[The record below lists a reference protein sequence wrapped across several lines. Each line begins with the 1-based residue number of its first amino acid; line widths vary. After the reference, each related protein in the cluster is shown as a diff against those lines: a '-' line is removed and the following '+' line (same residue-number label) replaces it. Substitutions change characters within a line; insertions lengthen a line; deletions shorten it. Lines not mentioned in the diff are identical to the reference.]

1 MKKVPAQNLNSEIGG
16 ATKSVPQTRIFISK
30 KYGFRI
36 EKKED
41 GLYVLS
47 GEHGVYETRDINVMI
62 ELVELYTSKRTAQLL
77 KKRLGDDA

>member
-1 MKKVPAQNLNSEIGG
+1 MTVNENSFSEIGG

-47 GEHGVYETRDINVMI
+47 GEPGRYETRDFEVLID
-62 ELVELYTSKRTAQLL
+62 LVQLYCGKRTAQLL
-77 KKRLGDDA
+77 RKRLG